1 MDHNTEHLDA
11 LRTPFLKQVAQAYT
25 ANERAQ
31 LPDYCFVVPNKR
43 SAVFL
48 GKYFS
53 EALTA
58 DGTPAALLP
67 SIVTISDFI
76 ADLSDNVELSRIEM
90 LFILYDVYSSIV
102 RRHMSEADLAA
113 GKGLVDFNR
122 FQYWGEILINDFGD
136 VDRYLVDAAQ
146 LFRNVEGLKE
156 ISSNYLT
163 EEQLDVIRR
172 YWNEELVPEPVRD
185 FWKHAVHVSQRKNKA
200 DGNREVQNKNVT
212 GFVKL
217 WQVMYEV
224 YTEFRE
230 RLARDGYSYSG
241 MTYREVAER
250 LQEMEADDFDCDRY
264 IFTGFSV
271 LSKSEQSI
279 FKSMQ
284 RMGIA
289 DFYWDYASP
298 AMYIKGN
305 RASRFITGYVKEFPS
320 RYNVGLEQMPGF
332 PDINVIAVPST
343 FGQAKVIAP
352 ILKRLYPQL
361 FAAGV
366 ADKAGAGDNGGAS
379 DKSGATDNADA
390 ALEHTAIVLPDE
402 NLVSPLLNSIPREVS
417 TVNVTMGFPLSHT
430 SVASLIKN
438 IVSMQ
443 LRARELR
450 SLDTFFFEDVIALLS
465 HPLLRA
471 RYASLCDNIV
481 ATVNKQRLFNIPVTF
496 FYSEEYAP
504 LRPVFSIVKNLN
516 DSDGV
521 IDYLDNLF
529 NWLTQ
534 VITPDPTDLS
544 PSPASKDLT
553 DTKDLTDP
561 TDPEEEEEES
571 PDSEAF
577 ITGSP
582 RLELQYIKAYRAAL
596 DELRRLNETYLR
608 GGKIFLEDRTVFH
621 LAERLLGN
629 QSVAYEGMPLEGLQ
643 IMGVL
648 ESRGL
653 DFENVILTS
662 MNERIFPRKHYA
674 KTFIPEALRRGY
686 GMATLEHQES
696 MYAYYFYRL
705 IARAKNVSLL
715 YDARTSGLRAG
726 DMSRYI
732 SQIKYQFPQEKVRFS
747 GSQYRLAPT
756 KPDRMSV
763 AKTDA
768 IMKELERFKSSDNAR
783 YLSAHSLNTYINCP
797 MQFYLA
803 NIERYYPENEV
814 YDYMDQG
821 TYGTIVHE
829 VAEKMYLDLKGDGA
843 SLPLTPDTYA
853 ALTDKKR
860 VEDYVARS
868 IRRHY
873 LCIDED
879 DPRPL
884 EGDAAIFQK
893 LMVRTIMKMYE
904 RESEFDGVEFI
915 AGEESQYVDLKVNER
930 HTINLNYR
938 IDRIDRVT
946 SPAGEEVIR
955 LVDYK
960 TGSDPTTTPGLDRL
974 FVHGNSVS
982 QPKAIF
988 QLLLYCNAYAEHEKY
1003 DGPIQPYIYTLRKVA
1018 IKPFE
1023 PLKVAKKPLEDYRTV
1038 NEEFLSRLGE
1048 LLDELYDKDTPFEAY
1063 PSDDNCKYCKF
1074 KELCSL

>member
-1 MDHNTEHLDA
+1 
-11 LRTPFLKQVAQAYT
+11 
-25 ANERAQ
+25 
-31 LPDYCFVVPNKR
+31 
-43 SAVFL
+43 
-48 GKYFS
+48 
-53 EALTA
+53 
-58 DGTPAALLP
+58 
-67 SIVTISDFI
+67 
-76 ADLSDNVELSRIEM
+76 
-90 LFILYDVYSSIV
+90 
-102 RRHMSEADLAA
+102 
-113 GKGLVDFNR
+113 
-122 FQYWGEILINDFGD
+122 
-136 VDRYLVDAAQ
+136 
-146 LFRNVEGLKE
+146 
-156 ISSNYLT
+156 
-163 EEQLDVIRR
+163 
-172 YWNEELVPEPVRD
+172 
-185 FWKHAVHVSQRKNKA
+185 
-200 DGNREVQNKNVT
+200 
-212 GFVKL
+212 
-217 WQVMYEV
+217 
-224 YTEFRE
+224 
-230 RLARDGYSYSG
+230 G
-241 MTYREVAER
+241 MTYREVANR
-250 LQEMEADDFDCDRY
+250 LKEMESDDFDYDRY

-305 RASRFITGYVKEFPS
+305 RASRFISGYVKEFPS
-320 RYNVGLEQMPGF
+320 RYNVGLDKMPVF

-352 ILKRLYPQL
+352 ILKRLYPEL
-361 FAAGV
+361 FAAGQTDCYNPCNN
-366 ADKAGAGDNGGAS
+366 AE
-379 DKSGATDNADA
+379 ATDNTDP
-390 ALEHTAIVLPDE
+390 ALEQTAVVLPDE
-402 NLVSPLLNSIPREVS
+402 NLVSPLLNSIPREIS
-417 TVNVTMGFPLSHT
+417 TVNVTMGFQLSHT
-430 SVASLIKN
+430 SVATLIKN

-450 SLDTFFFEDVIALLS
+450 SLDTFFFEDVISILS
-465 HPLLRA
+465 HPMIRA
-471 RYASLCDNIV
+471 RYAALCDSIV
-481 ATVNKQRLFNIPVTF
+481 ATVNKQRMFNIPVTF
-496 FYSEEYAP
+496 FDSEEYAP
-504 LRPVFSIVKNLN
+504 IRPVFSIVKNLN

-529 NWLTQ
+529 NWLTE
-534 VITPDPTDLS
+534 VISPTVTEIHLS
-544 PSPASKDLT
+544 DIEAS
-553 DTKDLTDP
+553 
-561 TDPEEEEEES
+561 EEA

-596 DELRRLNETYLR
+596 DELRRLNETYLKS
-608 GGKIFLEDRTVFH
+608 GKIFLEDKTVFH

-629 QSVAYEGMPLEGLQ
+629 QSVAYEGMPLKGLQ

-653 DFENVILTS
+653 DFDNIILTS

-674 KTFIPEALRRGY
+674 RTFIPEALRRGY

-705 IARAKNVSLL
+705 IARAKNVYLL

-732 SQIKYQFPQEKVRFS
+732 SQIKYQFPQDKVKFS
-747 GSQYRLAPT
+747 GSQYRLAPLR
-756 KPDRMSV
+756 PDRMEV

-768 IMKELERFKSSDNAR
+768 IMKELERFKSSDNPR

-797 MQFYLA
+797 LQFYLA

-829 VAEKMYLDLKGDGA
+829 VAEKMYLDLKGETE
-843 SLPLTPDTYA
+843 SLSLTPETYTS
-853 ALTDKKR
+853 LTDR
-860 VEDYVARS
+860 ARIEEYVARS

-873 LCIDED
+873 LCIDEN

-884 EGDAAIFQK
+884 EGDAAIFHK
-893 LMVRTIMKMYE
+893 LMVRTIMKMFE
-904 RESEFDGVEFI
+904 RESEFEGVEFI
-915 AGEESQYVDLKVNER
+915 AGEESQYVDLKVNEH

-938 IDRIDRVT
+938 IDRIDRLK
-946 SPAGEEVIR
+946 SPSGEKVIR

-974 FVHGNSVS
+974 FIHGNSVS
-982 QPKAIF
+982 QPKAMF
-988 QLLLYCNAYAEHEKY
+988 QLLLYCNAYAAHENY

-1018 IKPFE
+1018 VKPFE
-1023 PLKVAKKPLEDYRTV
+1023 PLKVAKKPLDDYRTV
-1038 NEEFLSRLGE
+1038 NDEFLSRLGE
-1048 LLDELYDKDTPFEAY
+1048 LLDELYDKEKPFEAY